1 MIDRILVP
9 MDDSEMAEHALE
21 YAVEAHPESEITVLN
36 VVGKSSG
43 MMGEKAALALADD
56 TDDAIEE
63 AAAEIFEAA
72 TEIATEAGVD
82 IETRIEVG
90 HPAKEIV
97 KVAEDYDTVVI
108 GSHSGGLLDRLLVGN
123 IAEKVF
129 RNAPVPVT
137 VTR

>member
-1 MIDRILVP
+1 
-9 MDDSEMAEHALE
+9 MDGSEMAEHALE
-21 YAVEAHPESEITVLN
+21 YAIESHPKAEITVLN

-43 MMGEKAALALADD
+43 MMGEKAALALAED

-63 AAAEIFEAA
+63 AATEVFEGA
-72 TEIATEAGVD
+72 TAIATEAGVD

-90 HPAKEIV
+90 HPAREIV
-97 KVAEDYDTVVI
+97 NVAKDYDTIVI

-129 RNAPVPVT
+129 RNSPVPVT
-137 VTR
+137 VAR